1 MSVPADAVAG
11 AVFTI
16 ARSAI
21 RWAVVV
27 ATDEL
32 LPALVSSAGLEAAT
46 VAVLAIGPIAV
57 GSMCTTMVKGWV
69 ALGARAP
76 NLQVTVPAVVVHPV
90 LAETKLT
97 WAGSKSVT
105 VPLLDV
111 QGPLLVTVRV

>member
-1 MSVPADAVAG
+1 MSVPAAAVAG

-32 LPALVSSAGLEAAT
+32 LPALVSSAGLEAVT
-46 VAVLAIGPIAV
+46 VAVLAMGPV
-57 GSMCTTMVKGWV
+57 LVELMCTTMVKVWV
-69 ALGARAP
+69 ALGARLLP
-76 NLQVTVPAVVVHPV
+76 YPTLVRSVVVHPA

-97 WAGSKSVT
+97 WAGSTSVT
-105 VPLLDV
+105 VP
-111 QGPLLVTVRV
+111 PLEV

>member
-27 ATDEL
+27 AS
-32 LPALVSSAGLEAAT
+32 PALLSALLSSAGLEAAT
-46 VAVLAIGPIAV
+46 VAVLAIGPVAA
-57 GSMCTTMVKGWV
+57 GLMCTTIVKGWV
-69 ALGARAP
+69 ALGASVP
-76 NLQVTVPAVVVHPV
+76 KLQVTVPAVVVHPA

-97 WAGSKSVT
+97 WAGSTSVT
-105 VPLLDV
+105 VPPLEAE
-111 QGPLLVTVRV
+111 GPLLVTMRV